1 MYFGEAKIIEQ
12 EARGFKDRPVMETQ
26 GCEKTNREGLLRKYD
41 GYDFSLRY
49 SVCKG
54 GPVVCVQ
61 LYVTRSEF
69 APDVTYSICN
79 GMPVVHA
86 APLFVMG
93 GLWSVCNF
101 TLFVTG
107 YLRSMPRATL
117 SGMRCL
123 WSMPL
128 LCIGLP
134 VVRVRLHI
142 TPLCF

>member
-1 MYFGEAKIIEQ
+1 MAFI
-12 EARGFKDRPVMETQ
+12 DRPVMVQETQ
-26 GCEKTNREGLLRKYD
+26 GCEKTNGEGLLWKYD

-61 LYVTRSEF
+61 LYI
-69 APDVTYSICN
+69 AYSICN

-86 APLFVMG
+86 ASLFVMG
-93 GLWSVCNF
+93 SLWSVCNF

-123 WSMPL
+123 WSIPL

>member
-26 GCEKTNREGLLRKYD
+26 GCEKTNREGLLWKYD

-54 GPVVCVQ
+54 GPVVRVQ
-61 LYVTRSEF
+61 LYI
-69 APDVTYSICN
+69 TYSICN

-86 APLFVMG
+86 ASLFVMR

-107 YLRSMPRATL
+107 YLRSMPRAIYSVWHALSVVHAATL
-117 SGMRCL
+117 HWATCGPCATS
-123 WSMPL
+123 
-128 LCIGLP
+128 
-134 VVRVRLHI
+134 HYA
-142 TPLCF
+142 